1 MMRTSRILL
10 CYQSKI
16 DHSMLSQMDINYQ
29 TMPSAKLLV
38 AIFAFVG
45 DLVIFSR
52 MISHK
57 DLPWLAGKIA
67 VN

>member
-1 MMRTSRILL
+1 
-10 CYQSKI
+10 
-16 DHSMLSQMDINYQ
+16 MDINYQ